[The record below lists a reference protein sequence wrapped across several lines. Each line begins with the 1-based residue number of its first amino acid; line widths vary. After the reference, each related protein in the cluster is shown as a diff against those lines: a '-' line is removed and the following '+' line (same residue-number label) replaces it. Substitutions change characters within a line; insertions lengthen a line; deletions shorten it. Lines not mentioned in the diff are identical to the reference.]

1 MKKEDD
7 DDQITKQ
14 IPGSAARSTPPVG
27 KYKKSFK
34 DGIHDRVRNES
45 RKTTTE

>member
-1 MKKEDD
+1 MKKEED

-27 KYKKSFK
+27 KYKKFK
-34 DGIHDRVRNES
+34 DRIHDRVRNES
-45 RKTTTE
+45 RKTTE